1 MAAAKTAEAPKTA
14 PEQDYCYITVPR
26 AYDGS
31 GNFLIAGLN
40 GKTYKIKRGEP
51 VKVPRDL
58 ARIIVASAEAK
69 DANEVYIENIL
80 KKEKNA

>member
-1 MAAAKTAEAPKTA
+1 LTKL
-14 PEQDYCYITVPR
+14 YRYSLCLFL
-26 AYDGS
+26 

-58 ARIIVASAEAK
+58 ERIIVASAEAK

-80 KKEKNA
+80 KKEKRA